1 MNIFNLFPT
10 AVGVFDLNRELTKTE
25 IDFIKNQNKREN
37 QGNKTSE
44 DKEILNNNKLKNIR
58 KFIESS
64 VDEYYKNVYA
74 PKNENSLRIT
84 QSWCNYTEPGE
95 YHHKHEHPNSF
106 ISGVFYLQA
115 NIETDRIYFYKNGY
129 QNLKTTPKDFNAY
142 NSDSWWLEAFTGR
155 LYIFPSSLTHMVETV
170 DGIDTRIS
178 LSFNTFPVGNFGDDD
193 SLSGLKL

>member
-1 MNIFNLFPT
+1 VNVFSLFPT
-10 AVGVFDLNRELTKTE
+10 PVGIFDLNREITKTE
-25 IDFIKNQNKREN
+25 IDFIKNQNKSEN
-37 QGNKTSE
+37 LGNKTSE

-64 VDEYYKNVYA
+64 VDEYYKNVYV
-74 PKNENSLRIT
+74 PKNESSLRIT

-106 ISGVFYLQA
+106 ISGVFYPQA

-129 QNLKTTPKDFNAY
+129 QNLKTTPKSFNVY

-170 DGIDTRIS
+170 NGIDTRIS
-178 LSFNTFPVGNFGDDD
+178 LSFNTFPVGDFGDDD

>member
-10 AVGVFDLNRELTKTE
+10 AVGIFDLNRELTKTE
-25 IDFIKNQNKREN
+25 IDFIKNQTKREN

-44 DKEILNNNKLKNIR
+44 DKEILNNSKLKNIR

-64 VDEYYKNVYA
+64 VDEYYKNVYV

-155 LYIFPSSLTHMVETV
+155 MYIFPSSLTHMVETV
-170 DGIDTRIS
+170 HGIDTRIS
-178 LSFNTFPVGNFGDDD
+178 LSFNTFPVGNFGDDE